1 MMGEHRDVLLSLLRA
16 LQRAQ
21 RKAQPLIATPAL
33 LDQETGEDALDVI
46 CMQFLAAGE
55 SLKRLNR
62 MISGMLKI
70 VILRL
75 IGKALW
81 GFAM

>member
-1 MMGEHRDVLLSLLRA
+1 VMADHRDIFLGLLRA

-21 RKAQPLIATPAL
+21 RKAQPLIANPAL
-33 LDQETGEDALDVI
+33 LDQEEGEDALDVI